1 MKSGIGGTIVSSKDS
16 GCALVVGASRGYG
29 KGIALSLAKLNKPI
43 VIAARSADELEAVAT
58 DLRTQGAEGYAY
70 PADLTDEGQADRLV
84 KAALERYGQIDLL
97 VNSVGVPGIYRTL
110 EHLTWDSWLRNFN
123 VDVKSIFNMCQQV
136 VPSMRARGSGTI
148 VNVSSSAATAAVGVL
163 ISYAPAKAAVVAFS
177 RCLNA
182 SLEGSGVV
190 VHCLCP
196 DLTTQTDLGREAVEM
211 FAGLE
216 GTSFADYVERNPGVT
231 KLSPA
236 MVGDAVATLARQPA
250 GGVWKISAG
259 GLEPVDFDV
268 M

>member
-1 MKSGIGGTIVSSKDS
+1 MPSNES

-29 KGIALSLAKLNKPI
+29 KGIALALAKQNRPLMI
-43 VIAARSADELEAVAT
+43 VARSANQLHAVA
-58 DLRTQGAEGYAY
+58 DQLKSAGAEVLDY
-70 PADLTDEGQADRLV
+70 PADVAEEEQVDMVVE
-84 KAALERYGQIDLL
+84 KALERYGQIDLL
-97 VNSVGVPGIYRTL
+97 VNSVGVPGIYKTL
-110 EHLTWDSWLRNFN
+110 DQLTWEQWLRNFD
-123 VDVKSIFNMCQQV
+123 VDVKCIFNLCHRV
-136 VPSMRARGSGTI
+136 VPVMRSRRSGTI

-163 ISYAPAKAAVVAFS
+163 ISYAPAKAAVVTFS

-182 SLEGSGVV
+182 SLEGTGVS

-216 GTSFADYVERNPGVT
+216 LLSFAEYTRRNPGVT

-236 MVGDAVATLARQPA
+236 AVGDAVLDISRQPA
-250 GGVWKISAG
+250 GAVWKISAA
-259 GLEPVDFDV
+259 GLEQIDFDV

>member
-1 MKSGIGGTIVSSKDS
+1 MIMSRKDL
-16 GCALVVGASRGYG
+16 GCVLVGGASRGYG
-29 KGIALSLAKLNKPI
+29 KGIAFAVGKLNKPI
-43 VIAARSADELEAVAT
+43 VIAARSAAGLEAVAAE
-58 DLRTQGAEGYAY
+58 LRTQGAEVYAY
-70 PADLTDEGQADRLV
+70 PADLTDEGQADMLV

-110 EHLTWDSWLRNFN
+110 DHFTWDSWLRNFN

-136 VPSMRARGSGTI
+136 VPIMRGQGSGTI

-163 ISYAPAKAAVVAFS
+163 ISYAPAKAAVVTFS

-196 DLTTQTDLGREAVEM
+196 DLTTQTELGREAVEM

-216 GTSFADYVERNPGVT
+216 GTSLEDYVQRNPGVS

-236 MVGDAVATLARQPA
+236 MVGDAVATLARQTE

-259 GLEPVDFDV
+259 GLEQIDFDV